1 MVAVNDFAA
10 YYAVQLPFG
19 GVKGSGYGRFAGVEG
34 LRGLCN
40 TKAVCRDRWP
50 GLMRTSIPPELVYPV
65 GGRGGKEDDGNGR
78 KRADGVCRGILDLG
92 YGMGVRERVGGL
104 LKIVGL

>member
-19 GVKGSGYGRFAGVEG
+19 GAKGSGYGRFAGTEG

-50 GLMRTSIPPELVYPV
+50 RLMRTSIPPDLVYPI
-65 GGRGGKEDDGNGR
+65 GGGVDRRNGR
-78 KRADGVCRGILDLG
+78 KRADGICRGVLELG
-92 YGMGVRERVGGL
+92 YGMGVRERIAGL